1 MRRINVMG
9 LCLVAIA
16 ALASMA
22 VASAS
27 AAPELFECAKA
38 AKVGKSYTGKFNDK
52 NCSEANPGGTGKYEL
67 QPGIGK
73 GKAFKGSG
81 KVATLH
87 TPAIGGEVTCKTNKS
102 SGKNSSPT
110 HQSGVIAE
118 FKTCTSLGKKCT
130 SAGEKPGTIKTNPLE
145 GSFGYIS
152 KSPLKVGVD
161 LVGEGGKDS
170 ADFTCEG
177 LVIETKGAVIG
188 EITGNINSFNKTTSN
203 IFAVTGEG
211 FQQVKN
217 FEGGPNTELTSEVN
231 GSGPFPSGQQAT
243 VTVKGEN
250 LELKA

>member
-1 MRRINVMG
+1 MRRIKVMG
-9 LCLVAIA
+9 LCLVAVA
-16 ALASMA
+16 ALASVA
-22 VASAS
+22 VSSAS
-27 AAPELFECAKA
+27 AAPELYECAKA
-38 AKVGKSYTGKFNDK
+38 AKVGKTYTGNYNNKS
-52 NCSEANPGGTGKYEL
+52 CSEPNSKNEGKYQL

-73 GKAFKGSG
+73 AKAFKGSG

-87 TPAIGGEVTCKTNKS
+87 TPAIGGEVACKTNKS
-102 SGKNSSPT
+102 SGKNSSTT

-130 SAGEKPGTIKTNPLE
+130 SAGEKAGTIKTNPLE

-152 KSPLKVGVD
+152 KSPLKVGVE

-188 EITGNINSFNKTTSN
+188 EITGNINTFNKTTSN

-211 FQQVKN
+211 FQSVKN
-217 FEGGPNTELTSEVN
+217 FEGGPNVELVSEVN

-243 VTVKGEN
+243 VTVKGEE